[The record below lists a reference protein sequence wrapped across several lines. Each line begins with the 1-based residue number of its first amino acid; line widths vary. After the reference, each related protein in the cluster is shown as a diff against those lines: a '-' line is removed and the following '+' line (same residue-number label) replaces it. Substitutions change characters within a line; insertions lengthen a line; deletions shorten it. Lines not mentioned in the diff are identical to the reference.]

1 MFKFIIFIVA
11 AFLLYKLV
19 VGDKKKKSVNKKKQ
33 EEKLHATG
41 EMIKDPICGSYVP
54 KDAEIRVRDGE
65 TVHAF
70 CSYECR
76 DKYLKQLESSGASQ
90 DAEQNSEDETEAQG

>member
-19 VGDKKKKSVNKKKQ
+19 VGDKKKKNLSKKKE

-41 EMIKDPICGSYVP
+41 VMVKDPICGSYVP

-65 TVHAF
+65 NVHAF

-76 DKYLKQLESSGASQ
+76 DKYLKQLESSETS
-90 DAEQNSEDETEAQG
+90 DETAEEGSETRS